1 METWDAIRA
10 RRNVRQYSDRP
21 ISPGDLDR
29 ILEAGRRSPSSMN
42 EQRWDF
48 VVCTDRALLQELAK
62 VWRSAGHVATSAATI
77 AVTAPETDDATTRES
92 IEFDL
97 GQATVSMML
106 VAADLGIGSGHAAVQ
121 DQDLARRLLGH
132 PDDRRCALLI
142 ALGYPADRPLRPIE
156 RPSRRPFDQ
165 VVHRDRW

>member
-62 VWRSAGHVATSAATI
+62 VWRSPRPVATSPATI
-77 AVTAPETDDATTRES
+77 AGIAPATDDAPTPES

-97 GQATVSMML
+97 RQATPRIML
-106 VAADLGIGSGHAAVQ
+106 LAA
-121 DQDLARRLLGH
+121 H
-132 PDDRRCALLI
+132 PRT
-142 ALGYPADRPLRPIE
+142 
-156 RPSRRPFDQ
+156 
-165 VVHRDRW
+165 